1 MALIGKIREKSW
13 LLIAV
18 IGIAMLA
25 FIIGDL
31 GSMGGGP
38 QEDVYGIGTV
48 NGEKVDE
55 QEYNLFLNNARNNI
69 MQDKQQKNPTVQPT
83 YTEADEQSAVQ
94 QAWSTAVVRSEE
106 HTSELQSRPHLVCRL
121 LLEKK
126 K

>member
-69 MQDKQQKNPTVQPT
+69 MQDKQQKI
-83 YTEADEQSAVQ
+83 
-94 QAWSTAVVRSEE
+94 
-106 HTSELQSRPHLVCRL
+106 LQFNQHILKRMSNL
-121 LLEKK
+121 LCNKHGVLLWLRD
-126 K
+126 